1 MTRGQSLIQAKA
13 RCKKNWLHLVSNLS
27 SKMGRL
33 GEWGWE
39 AEPVGRG
46 HRSELASLALYVRS
60 WGFSSVEK
68 SLPSKHKALC
78 SRPSS
83 VVSASARLCQ

>member
-1 MTRGQSLIQAKA
+1 M
-13 RCKKNWLHLVSNLS
+13 
-27 SKMGRL
+27 
-33 GEWGWE
+33 GWE

-46 HRSELASLALYVRS
+46 HRPDLASLSLYVS
-60 WGFSSVEK
+60 WGFSSVGK